1 MIKLIGSPFVR
12 AFLWVSLRSS
22 AIAAPLVLCPIQQLH
37 AADWRDPS
45 PHHSRSVP
53 VDENVRLEVLD
64 WGGPGR
70 PVVLL
75 AGLGN
80 TAHVFDDFAPKLAHS
95 YHVYGITRR
104 GYGASSC
111 PDEGY
116 AAERLAEDVLGVIDA
131 LGLDRPV
138 LMGHSIAG
146 EELSVIG
153 ARHGD
158 RIAALVYMDAAADRT
173 PGGRANT
180 DPRLQE
186 LRKILPATRA
196 SPNPS
201 ASDRASFS
209 AYQFYWK
216 TRLIGVTLPEAEFR
230 NMFNSTPDGKVD
242 GTKAPAR
249 VGRAIQA
256 GVEKPDYTQI
266 RVPILSFVAFYGIED
281 CLRSYQLDG
290 PTGRATCE
298 TAAAVSRASRKDGI
312 KAFKNDAPQARV
324 VELTDAKHYL
334 FISNEEE
341 VLSEVRSFMASLH

>member
-1 MIKLIGSPFVR
+1 MITLIGSPFVR

-45 PHHSRSVP
+45 PHHSRAVP

-153 ARHGD
+153 A
-158 RIAALVYMDAAADRT
+158 
-173 PGGRANT
+173 
-180 DPRLQE
+180 
-186 LRKILPATRA
+186 LRSTRRA
-196 SPNPS
+196 S
-201 ASDRASFS
+201 
-209 AYQFYWK
+209 
-216 TRLIGVTLPEAEFR
+216 
-230 NMFNSTPDGKVD
+230 
-242 GTKAPAR
+242 
-249 VGRAIQA
+249 
-256 GVEKPDYTQI
+256 
-266 RVPILSFVAFYGIED
+266 
-281 CLRSYQLDG
+281 
-290 PTGRATCE
+290 
-298 TAAAVSRASRKDGI
+298 
-312 KAFKNDAPQARV
+312 
-324 VELTDAKHYL
+324 
-334 FISNEEE
+334 
-341 VLSEVRSFMASLH
+341 